1 MWTWPEAKEIEQS
14 RYCIDS
20 QPETASLFPSQ
31 SDEAPI
37 EYLSF
42 IFWNTHLYNADNAI
56 YTDITYLNPYKI
68 KFNVQ
73 SL

>member
-1 MWTWPEAKEIEQS
+1 MWTWPEAKEMEQS

-42 IFWNTHLYNADNAI
+42 IFWNTHLYNVDNAI
-56 YTDITYLNPYKI
+56 
-68 KFNVQ
+68 
-73 SL
+73 